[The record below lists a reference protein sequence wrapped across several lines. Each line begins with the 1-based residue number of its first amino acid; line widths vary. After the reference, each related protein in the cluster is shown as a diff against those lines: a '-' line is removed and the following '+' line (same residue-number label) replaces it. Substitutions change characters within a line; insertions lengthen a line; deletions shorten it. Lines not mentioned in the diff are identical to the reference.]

1 MTCSPVCDDDRHNG
15 SVRVLTSTAVL
26 ADEAASDQIGPGLVA
41 FAVVAL
47 LGVAT
52 FFLIRSMLY
61 HLRKVPPTFDNEGDV
76 QADNEVGTQDGRDA
90 QRRDDGSGPGV
101 G

>member
-1 MTCSPVCDDDRHNG
+1 MLLG
-15 SVRVLTSTAVL
+15 TAPQL
-26 ADEAASDQIGPGLVA
+26 ADAIDDQIGPGLLA

-52 FFLIRSMLY
+52 FLLIRSMLY
-61 HLRKVPPTFDNEGDV
+61 HLRKVPPSFDTQVDDQADDEGD
-76 QADNEVGTQDGRDA
+76 A
-90 QRRDDGSGPGV
+90 DGSGPRV